1 MLEVIKENWPLKLL
15 SLVIAV
21 ILWFY
26 VLGTEDPQTTQ
37 AVTVP
42 VRVSNEPEGLEV
54 ISITPETVELRL
66 RGRQSAFEAADLQRI
81 RMEANLRGVKVGK
94 NEVAM
99 RVVGVPIALTVL
111 PGYPGT
117 ATVQIDKIIRRER
130 PVHAIPRGDPA
141 SGFVI
146 EKVTVQPDTVTVIG
160 AASVVQRVTRCVAV
174 VDTSGFTSTVQLE
187 AGVEARDHRDVVVHG
202 VSFEPP
208 QVGVTVKVRQVN
220 VKTVPVRPV
229 LGEPPAGWRVAAVRT
244 QPLVV
249 TVTGEEGLGRV
260 EWVSTIPLD
269 ISGLRGSKTYSVPLN
284 VPSGLSVLGPAS
296 VEVTVTTRSVTPA
309 RSSGGGGT
317 APGRTESSPPAPAE
331 EDVGGDVG
339 NSQDNGGEEPSTE
352 PTPSEPDGSQEPPI
366 SEETTAVTTPAPE
379 GPGP

>member
-26 VLGTEDPQTTQ
+26 VLGSEDPQTTQ

-42 VRVSNEPEGLEV
+42 VKVINEPEDLEV

-66 RGRQSAFEAADLQRI
+66 RGRQSAFESADLGRI

-94 NEVAM
+94 NEVTM
-99 RVVGVPIALTVL
+99 RLVGVPMALTVL
-111 PGYPGT
+111 PGYPSA
-117 ATVQIDKIIRRER
+117 ATVQLDKIIRRER

-146 EKVTVQPDTVTVIG
+146 ESVTVKPDTVTVIG

-208 QVGVTVKVRQVN
+208 QVGVIVKVRKVN

-229 LGEPPAGWRVAAVRT
+229 LGNPPTGWRVVAVNT

-296 VEVTVTTRSVTPA
+296 VEVTVTTRAGTPT
-309 RSSGGGGT
+309 RGSRGGGAT
-317 APGRTESSPPAPAE
+317 VEEPESSPPPPAE

-339 NSQDNGGEEPSTE
+339 NSQDNEGDVPPAE
-352 PTPSEPDGSQEPPI
+352 PTPSEPGGLQEP
-366 SEETTAVTTPAPE
+366 STTEETTAVTAPAPE
-379 GPGP
+379 GSGP